1 MKTGFRLDESRL
13 LMLQI
18 EAQNRLLIRGQIK
31 GGVFMKRMVFIGLV
45 LCSCVSL
52 AVCTAANSYV
62 DFWVRAV

>member
-1 MKTGFRLDESRL
+1 
-13 LMLQI
+13 
-18 EAQNRLLIRGQIK
+18 
-31 GGVFMKRMVFIGLV
+31 MKRMVFIGLV